1 MKMANREKNILFV
14 CATGIAT
21 STVATEKTLNYLK
34 EKGINVTYTQTNIA
48 SLPRMADPKNV
59 DLIVA
64 TTQVP
69 FDVEIP
75 VVHALS
81 LVTGIG
87 AEKTLEKIYN
97 YVK

>member
-1 MKMANREKNILFV
+1 MANREKNILFV